1 MKAEKKLVT
10 LKKNKEFAFVYR
22 KGRAFSQKHLLL
34 LCFVNKYGGLRTGF
48 SVSKKV
54 GGAVKRN
61 KVRRRLKEALR
72 VELSSVKLS
81 AAAVIVAKPGS
92 YEISYGELRRQLLSL
107 LKKAGLN

>member
-1 MKAEKKLVT
+1 M
-10 LKKNKEFAFVYR
+10 KKNKEFAFVYKR
-22 KGRAFSQKHLLL
+22 GKAFSQKHLLL
-34 LCFVNKYGGLRTGF
+34 LCFMNRFGGLRTGF

-72 VELSSVKLS
+72 EELFSIRAN
-81 AAAVIVAKPGS
+81 AAAVIVAKPGAC
-92 YEISYGELRRQLLSL
+92 ELPYGELKRQLSHL